1 VRLFWPKYWLPEE
14 PGFEAARILSFGYNA
29 NYMRAKTN
37 GVSNISD
44 FAKALLYNM
53 KFGSDELN
61 QDLGLGMVR
70 LFLLIQR

>member
-1 VRLFWPKYWLPEE
+1 
-14 PGFEAARILSFGYNA
+14 
-29 NYMRAKTN
+29 MRAKTN